1 MLDARIPLALAGA
14 AQKKWIET
22 DPGQAWSKLLWADE
36 DAGRWAS
43 LLRWKKGYVAAPH
56 VHLADAH
63 FFVLTGS
70 IQVRDGVYGAGDY
83 GYEPAGAV
91 HGATTTLEDCVYFF
105 LCNGP
110 VRIDVD
116 AAAGTPAYE
125 IAVREIMAADA
136 MAEALAT
143 NRASGGRRGGLRS
156 AHGRCRARCGSPSRW
171 SRA

>member
-1 MLDARIPLALAGA
+1 MDDLLETRIPLALAGA
-14 AQKKWIET
+14 ANKQWIET

-36 DAGRWAS
+36 ETGSWAS
-43 LLRWKKGYVAAPH
+43 LLRWNKGYVAAPH

-91 HGATTTLEDCVYFF
+91 HDATTTLEDCIYFF

-110 VRIDVD
+110 VRIAADE
-116 AAAGTPAYE
+116 AAGTPAYE
-125 IAVREIMAADA
+125 ITVADIIAADA
-136 MAEALAT
+136 MAPA
-143 NRASGGRRGGLRS
+143 
-156 AHGRCRARCGSPSRW
+156 
-171 SRA
+171 